1 MQKMSD
7 SQRLDARIKARKA
20 VLDNVASFHR
30 FWHEKRC
37 LAMGDEKLSLPE
49 YLSACVQDV
58 EVFLSLEWQRDIEA
72 RIEASQRLEA
82 EFNRASAL

>member
-7 SQRLDARIKARKA
+7 IERSEARIKARKA

-30 FWHEKRC
+30 FWHEKRY

-58 EVFLSLEWQRDIEA
+58 EVFLWLEWQRDIQA
-72 RIEASQRLEA
+72 GIEASQRLKV
-82 EFNRASAL
+82 EFNRASAI